1 MIYLIAKGKF
11 KEMDA
16 IKVDI
21 DTLEDPI
28 YSFLS
33 INFGFIADVDINS
46 EFMRCLG
53 ELRFELY
60 GIYRAICQKNY
71 RAKIWTST
79 DQNTVLPEINEP
91 IEGMED
97 KIFRLFIMH
106 NMAYLSKSYMSAP
119 LCKID
124 DGYIDY

>member
-1 MIYLIAKGKF
+1 LTTSVCKDSGEPDNLEGMLYLIAKGKF

-16 IKVDI
+16 IKVEI
-21 DTLEDPI
+21 DSLEDPI

-60 GIYRAICQKNY
+60 GAYRAIC
-71 RAKIWTST
+71 
-79 DQNTVLPEINEP
+79 
-91 IEGMED
+91 
-97 KIFRLFIMH
+97 
-106 NMAYLSKSYMSAP
+106 
-119 LCKID
+119 
-124 DGYIDY
+124 